1 MQAHEQPFQI
11 GGQQDDLQISFGGGR
26 DCIAASLAILLNAV
40 CVQKH
45 QPRLQHPPGRV
56 PFQAVPGLIDHL
68 EGITPGALLHIQMEM
83 EPLTVADPLK
93 ELDECS
99 VALPLDTDEYDAP
112 DPDATSAAHDR
123 LSYPRKSAQHAAP
136 VLRV

>member
-1 MQAHEQPFQI
+1 MVGVGVSRRNQSPINCRRRAKYR
-11 GGQQDDLQISFGGGR
+11 S
-26 DCIAASLAILLNAV
+26 
-40 CVQKH
+40 
-45 QPRLQHPPGRV
+45 
-56 PFQAVPGLIDHL
+56 GLIDHL